1 MNVKN
6 HIPSKVMSLFYLCN
20 YYSAT
25 IEFWFVLDKFCHVC
39 VKESQ
44 EICFYIHLIGDFT
57 SVSLVGFLSF
67 KTMRI
72 SIESAWN
79 NNIAYLSAIS
89 YVRRY

>member
-6 HIPSKVMSLFYLCN
+6 HIPSKVMSLFYLC
-20 YYSAT
+20 Y
-25 IEFWFVLDKFCHVC
+25 EFWFVLDKFRHVC